1 MLDLPGVPALD
12 KHALIGGCVRLRARA
27 DVSRLRDELDAL
39 PPELWGTRGGR
50 VGVHSVAESI
60 FLRGYAPAEG
70 ERPIED
76 RDTLARTPYVRA
88 LIHDELPGRP
98 MRCLLAKLPAGA
110 RIAPHIDRA
119 PYFHQTVR
127 LHVPIATNSE
137 VHMLCAGRVY
147 RMAAGEIWSINNVA
161 VHGVWNRHASE
172 SRTHLICDFVPDDRL
187 LAALAQAEHNLGVV
201 DRDVEAG
208 IAA

>member
-27 DVSRLRDELDAL
+27 DAVRLRDELDAL

-50 VGVHSVAESI
+50 VGVHAAAESI

-76 RDTLARTPYVRA
+76 REALARMPYVHA
-88 LIHDELPGRP
+88 LIHHELPGRA

-110 RIAPHIDRA
+110 RIAPHVDRA

-127 LHVPIATNSE
+127 LHLPIATNSE
-137 VHMLCAGRVY
+137 VLMLCDARVY
-147 RMAAGEIWSINNVA
+147 RMAAGEIWSINNIA
-161 VHGVWNRHASE
+161 VHGVWNRHATE
-172 SRTHLICDFVPDDRL
+172 SRTHLICDFVPDERML
-187 LAALAQAEHNLGVV
+187 SALAHRERDLGVV
-201 DRDVEAG
+201 DQDVEAG